1 VDITLY
7 RPLRSCRNWPEPR
20 SHELDAETWD
30 AVKSALVPAGE
41 LRSPHR
47 RRPPLFRAALKG
59 AVAAACT
66 NCEFLEADSVA
77 GLFDTLEEH
86 PHADLLL
93 LDLNLPGAYGFC
105 ALAHLRG
112 SHPEL
117 PVIVVSAMD
126 DLRTVRQAMALG
138 AQGFVSNPLTPPL
151 SAKTFSRCCAGST
164 CPGRLGVNA
173 ETEADAAALDFAQ
186 RMAQLTA
193 QQFRVFGM
201 LCLGRL
207 NKHIAYELHITEA
220 TVKAHMTAI
229 LRKLGAA
236 NRTQAVLLAGRLLID
251 PNEIRP
257 PPEETE

>member
-1 VDITLY
+1 VNYEVLIVDD
-7 RPLRSCRNWPEPR
+7 
-20 SHELDAETWD
+20 H
-30 AVKSALVPAGE
+30 
-41 LRSPHR
+41 
-47 RRPPLFRAALKG
+47 PLFRAALKG

-77 GLFDTLEEH
+77 GLFDTLERH

-117 PVIVVSAMD
+117 PVIVVSATD

-138 AQGFVSNPLTPPL
+138 AQGFVSKSADAATIGHNVQSVLRGEYVSPAGL
-151 SAKTFSRCCAGST
+151 SA
-164 CPGRLGVNA
+164 NA
-173 ETEADAAALDFAQ
+173 ESEADADALDFAQ

-251 PNEIRP
+251 PHEIRP
-257 PPEETE
+257 TPEETE